1 MSEMQRTVTV
11 QDSEGNDHQFTI
23 QKMPPRQYSRLKDR
37 CTNKDGKLVEENLMT
52 EVIKHM
58 VVDPDLSY
66 DDFTDYRL
74 AEGVV
79 REAIGFQSGRE
90 LPRE

>member
-1 MSEMQRTVTV
+1 MQKVVTI
-11 QDSEGNDHQFTI
+11 QDSEGNDHEFTI
-23 QKMPPRQYSRLKDR
+23 QKMAPRQYSRLKDR
-37 CTNKDGKLVEENLMT
+37 CTDKNGRLIEENLMT

-58 VVDPDLSY
+58 VVDPDLTY

-79 REAIGFQSGRE
+79 REAISFQSGRQ
-90 LPRE
+90 LPSE